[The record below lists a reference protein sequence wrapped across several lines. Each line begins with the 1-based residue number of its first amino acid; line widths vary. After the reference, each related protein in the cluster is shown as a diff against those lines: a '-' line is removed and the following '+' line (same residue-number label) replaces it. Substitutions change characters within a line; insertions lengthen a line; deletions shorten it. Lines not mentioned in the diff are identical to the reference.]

1 MILRQQ
7 EGRQQGRRQ
16 QRGALSAGLAAA
28 VLACLLTA
36 LPASAEPAD
45 SGAADARAVDIE
57 LNKLEANGEA
67 CRAYLVVKNA
77 SPQAFDSLKLD
88 LVMFDTDGVV
98 ARRLAVEAAPLPP
111 GKTSLKV
118 FDIAGYACDGIG
130 SVLLN
135 DVLAC
140 APAVAGDCLGLV
152 AASAR
157 GEVPFIK

>member
-1 MILRQQ
+1 MITRQQ
-7 EGRQQGRRQ
+7 GGRQQI
-16 QRGALSAGLAAA
+16 GALSAGLVAA
-28 VLACLLTA
+28 VLACLLA
-36 LPASAEPAD
+36 AVPASAESGD
-45 SGAADARAVDIE
+45 SAAVDIE

-67 CRAYLVVKNA
+67 CRAYLVLKNA
-77 SPQAFDSLKLD
+77 SPQAFESLKLD

-98 ARRLAVEAAPLPP
+98 AKRLAVEAAPLPR

-118 FDIAGYACDGIG
+118 FDIAGHACGGIG
-130 SVLLN
+130 SILLN

-140 APAVAGDCLGLV
+140 APAAAGDCLGLV